1 MVGPRR
7 RNSPV
12 LRGVNKRGPVAAR
25 VLHVL
30 TTQRASPTRRAVT
43 NDALQESRREPPENS
58 VSLTGGPRA
67 PPGSECD
74 SPPEPCRPLR
84 HLSRVGPLVLPSA
97 SADQRV
103 TSASSAFASSCVP
116 VAHPQAA
123 VSCSSESPTLRGEIT
138 VEGCSPAEFTTVSGT
153 GFA

>member
-1 MVGPRR
+1 M
-7 RNSPV
+7 

-74 SPPEPCRPLR
+74 SPPEPWRPLR

-97 SADQRV
+97 SAGHV
-103 TSASSAFASSCVP
+103 GLFCI
-116 VAHPQAA
+116 
-123 VSCSSESPTLRGEIT
+123 CLELRPRR
-138 VEGCSPAEFTTVSGT
+138 SPAGRCFMLIRVSDSPRRNYRRAVHRQNLQRSPVRASRR
-153 GFA
+153 FPSAVLQV